1 MKVVTQSA
9 DILQNYIYTGF
20 KKKKKD
26 DKTIFL
32 CLFKNFMWF
41 SLFLVHKWQNIW
53 KCPCD
58 LSKLQVWPYHP
69 KPALHRTFLRTMLW
83 TVKWLRMACV
93 NYPLL
98 PLATLSCI
106 MLPITVPSS
115 PRGLISIL
123 LTCSV
128 PLARSSLQVL
138 FPQPRLSG
146 QPAPAHALS
155 HLFTQQRPIIAF
167 DLSSIATSTIK
178 LSWRPWL

>member
-9 DILQNYIYTGF
+9 DIFQNYIYTGF

-93 NYPLL
+93 NYSLL

-128 PLARSSLQVL
+128 PFSQEFSASAVPSAKTLWTARSSPCP
-138 FPQPRLSG
+138 F
-146 QPAPAHALS
+146 
-155 HLFTQQRPIIAF
+155 
-167 DLSSIATSTIK
+167 SSVHSAKTYNCFRSQFNGYFHN
-178 LSWRPWL
+178 